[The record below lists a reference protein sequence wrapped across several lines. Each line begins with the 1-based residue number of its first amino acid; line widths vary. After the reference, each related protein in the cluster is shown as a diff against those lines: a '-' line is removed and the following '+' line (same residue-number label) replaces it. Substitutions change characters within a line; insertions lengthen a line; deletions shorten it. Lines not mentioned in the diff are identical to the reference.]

1 MIEIAGGIVLAVLF
15 LCLLPLAFILAVTVV
30 KVLLIVAV
38 ALFIIYFVV
47 SEPAT
52 VAIIGGTVLAAVVFF
67 TTFAALLGI
76 IVSRLPFI
84 KGRYADRVS
93 LAKPDTINYK
103 QHLSAVYD
111 YYHPLGLRALGVL
124 FVAYVVVV
132 VVAVMVQAAWTN
144 NYS

>member
-47 SEPAT
+47 IEPAT
-52 VAIIGGTVLAAVVFF
+52 AAIIVGTVLAAVVFF

-84 KGRYADRVS
+84 NSRFTDKVS
-93 LAKPDTINYK
+93 LVKPDNINYK
-103 QHLSAVYD
+103 QYLSTVYD
-111 YYHPLGLRALGVL
+111 YYNPIGLKTIMAFFL
-124 FVAYVVVV
+124 AYVATILVL
-132 VVAVMVQAAWTN
+132 VMVK
-144 NYS
+144 SV